1 VNLTPGGSLHENK
14 NKPLAICRKGIIVRL
29 HVHKKGFRAL
39 GISESF
45 VKGVSEESILAG
57 VVMRADM
64 TIDGF
69 TFSKATVGGMDAT
82 EKILEMYRN
91 LKRDDI
97 NLLILN
103 GCVISWYN
111 VIDLHRVAEET
122 DLPLICVTYNES
134 TGLEKYFK
142 ELFPQNWESRVEIYR
157 KNKRRTAI
165 KLSTGYTVYIRFIGM
180 KMEEA
185 KGILNKF
192 TSHGSIPEPLRVAR
206 LLARSLVK
214 NLS

>member
-1 VNLTPGGSLHENK
+1 M
-14 NKPLAICRKGIIVRL
+14 RL

-122 DLPLICVTYNES
+122 SLPLICVTYNES
-134 TGLEKYFK
+134 EGLEKYFK
-142 ELFPQNWESRVEIYR
+142 ELFPQDWERRVETYR
-157 KNKRRTAI
+157 RNKSRTSI

-180 KMEEA
+180 KIEEA
-185 KGILNKF
+185 KGVLNKF

-206 LLARSLVK
+206 LLARSIVK
-214 NLS
+214 NLT

>member
-1 VNLTPGGSLHENK
+1 M
-14 NKPLAICRKGIIVRL
+14 RL

-45 VKGVSEESILAG
+45 IKGVSEESILAG

-82 EKILEMYRN
+82 EKILEMYRG

-97 NLLILN
+97 TLLLLN

-122 DLPLICVTYNES
+122 GLPLICVTYNES
-134 TGLEKYFK
+134 AGLEKYFK
-142 ELFPQNWESRVEIYR
+142 ELFPEDWESRVEIYR
-157 KNKRRTAI
+157 KNKSRTAV